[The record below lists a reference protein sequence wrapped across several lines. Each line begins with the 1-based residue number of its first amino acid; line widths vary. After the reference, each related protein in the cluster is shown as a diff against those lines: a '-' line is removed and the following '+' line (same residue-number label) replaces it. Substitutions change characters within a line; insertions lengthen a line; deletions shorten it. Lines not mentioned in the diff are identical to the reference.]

1 MRFRPTSIAG
11 VVEVLPDRHA
21 DHRGAFFRTYCGE
34 ELRAAGLDFALSQIS
49 LSENPRRY
57 TLRGMHYRAAPFE
70 EQKIVRCVRGAV
82 LDVAIDLREGSA
94 TRRHHVAVELSAA
107 AGNALFIPRG
117 CAHGFLTLT
126 DDAAVEYLIDLPY
139 APGHDRGVRWNDP
152 AFAIPWPAAPAVIG
166 ERDANYPDF
175 R

>member
-1 MRFRPTSIAG
+1 MRFRPTFVAG
-11 VVEVLPDRHA
+11 VVEMLPDRHA
-21 DHRGAFFRTYCGE
+21 DNRGAFFRTYCGE
-34 ELRAAGLDFALSQIS
+34 ELRAAGLDFTLAQIS
-49 LSENPRRY
+49 LSENPRRH

-82 LDVAIDLREGSA
+82 LDVAIDLREGSP
-94 TRRHHVAVELSAA
+94 TRLKHVAVELDAA

-139 APGHDRGVRWNDP
+139 APGSDCGVRWNDP
-152 AFAIPWPAAPAVIG
+152 AFAVAWPATPVVIG
-166 ERDANYPDF
+166 ERDASYPDHG
-175 R
+175 

>member
-1 MRFRPTSIAG
+1 VKFRPTSIAG
-11 VVEVLPDRHA
+11 VVEVLAERHA
-21 DHRGAFFRTYCGE
+21 DARGAFFRTFCGE
-34 ELRAAGLDFALSQIS
+34 ELRAAGLDFTLAQIS
-49 LSENPRRY
+49 LSENPRRH

-94 TRRHHVAVELSAA
+94 TRLRHVAVELSAT

-126 DDAAVEYLIDLPY
+126 DEATVEYLIDLPY

-152 AFAIPWPAAPAVIG
+152 AFGISWPAEPAVIG
-166 ERDANYPDF
+166 ERDASYPDHG
-175 R
+175 

>member
-1 MRFRPTSIAG
+1 MRFRPTSVAG
-11 VVEVLPDRHA
+11 VVEMLPDRHA
-21 DHRGAFFRTYCGE
+21 DNRGAFFRTYCGE
-34 ELRAAGLDFALSQIS
+34 ELRAAGLDFTLAQIS
-49 LSENPRRY
+49 LSENPRRH

-82 LDVAIDLREGSA
+82 LDVAIDLREGSP
-94 TRRHHVAVELSAA
+94 TRLKHVAVELDAA

-139 APGHDRGVRWNDP
+139 APGSDRGVRWNDP
-152 AFAIPWPAAPAVIG
+152 AFAVAWPATPVVIG
-166 ERDANYPDF
+166 ERDANYPDHG
-175 R
+175 